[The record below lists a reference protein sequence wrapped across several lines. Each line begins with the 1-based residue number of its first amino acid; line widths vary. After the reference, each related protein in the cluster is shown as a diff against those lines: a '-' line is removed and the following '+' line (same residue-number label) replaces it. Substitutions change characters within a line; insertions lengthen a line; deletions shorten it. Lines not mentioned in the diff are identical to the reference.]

1 MNIVNGYIDI
11 EKDRQAGRS
20 MIYIV
25 RYLSSRVVGRN

>member
-1 MNIVNGYIDI
+1 MNIVNGYINR
-11 EKDRQAGRS
+11 EKDRQTGRS